1 MRKSVILF
9 VFCLLSFQLLAQL
22 KVNWYGEVSVG
33 ANTAYGARPSLFLG
47 KHYNAHQAE
56 RELGEWGIEIDEYY
70 GLNFWRPAPNPFYG
84 NYFLHVSIYGVG
96 VGKAATPGIGLD
108 AASSIN
114 TDGEYYTS
122 SDERLKTNI
131 KDLAVNEKL
140 YRLQAKSYKKILPNY
155 TDSIDAAKGFPAK
168 TEKEQKTLDGYG
180 FLAQELRELFP
191 ELVREN
197 DNGYLSV
204 NYMGLI
210 PVVVEVVKEHKQ
222 ALDAQAEKIKEL
234 EAVLNKLTGESEL
247 RLSVSEQGETGL
259 NQLNPGMS
267 SAFLY
272 QNAPNP
278 FREKTQIRYYLPDEV
293 SSAEIHIFNMQ
304 GALIKSIPANG
315 SGSVDLFGSDLQAG
329 MYLYSLVADGLL
341 VDTKR
346 MLLTK

>member
-1 MRKSVILF
+1 MKKLAILF
-9 VFCLLSFQLLAQL
+9 VFCLISFQLLAQL
-22 KVNWYGEVSVG
+22 RVNDYGDVSIGYDPYVV
-33 ANTAYGARPSLFLG
+33 NSSLFLG
-47 KHYNAHQAE
+47 KPYFPYQADPA
-56 RELGEWGIEIDEYY
+56 LGAWGIEALHEGI
-70 GLNFWRPAPNPFYG
+70 NFWKPHPNPFSG
-84 NYFLHVSIYGVG
+84 NYFLHISIYGLG
-96 VGKAATPGIGLD
+96 VGKIATPGISLD
-108 AASSIN
+108 AVSSIN
-114 TDGEYYTS
+114 TDGEYYSS
-122 SDERLKTNI
+122 SDARLKTDI
-131 KDLAVNEKL
+131 QDLAVNDKL
-140 YRLQAKSYKKILPNY
+140 YRLQAKSYKKIIPCY
-155 TDSIDAAKGFPAK
+155 TDSIDAAKGFPPK

-197 DNGYLSV
+197 DKGYLSV
-204 NYMGLI
+204 NYIGLI

-222 ALDAQAEKIKEL
+222 ALDAQAKKIKEL

-247 RLSVSEQGETGL
+247 RLSAFEQNETGL
-259 NQLNPGMS
+259 NQLNPGMP

-278 FREKTQIRYYLPDEV
+278 FREKTQIRYYLPDGV